1 MNQHSLARR
10 VLRRGVRIVRAGA
23 LYLPT
28 RALGTVTAVATGE
41 RLAALTFD
49 DGPDPESTPQLL
61 DILERY
67 GARGTFFVVGEAAQR
82 HPDLLRRMF
91 EAGHALGNH
100 SWDHPSFPAIG
111 STERRRQI
119 AACEAVIGHYSSRL
133 FRPPYANQ
141 DLATMVDVRRMG
153 FTTIAYDVTGTD
165 WRDDA
170 AEVVYGRLARGLKP
184 GSILLLHDSLFIVEQ
199 ESYRSRQSTLEAV
212 RMLLE
217 RHSRE
222 YRFVTVP
229 DLLRAGRPTKKWW
242 YQPGDASY
250 LSSLRR
256 ANA

>member
-1 MNQHSLARR
+1 MRESIATRA
-10 VLRRGVRIVRAGA
+10 LRRSVRVARASA

-28 RALGTVTAVATGE
+28 RMLGTVTRVTTAE

-49 DGPDPESTPQLL
+49 DGPDPEFTPQLL

-82 HPDLLRRMF
+82 HADLLQRMVR
-91 EAGHALGNH
+91 AGHALGNH

-111 STERRRQI
+111 RAERCRQI
-119 AACEAVIGHYSSRL
+119 SACESVIEPYSNRL

-141 DLATMVDVRRMG
+141 DLATMVDVWRMG

-170 AEVVYGRLARGLKP
+170 AGVVYERLVRDLRP
-184 GSILLLHDSLFIVEQ
+184 GSIVLLHDSLYTAEQ
-199 ESYRSRQSTLEAV
+199 ERYRSRRATLEAV

-217 RHSRE
+217 RYAQA

-229 DLLRAGRPTKKWW
+229 ELLRAGRPKKAWW
-242 YQPGDASY
+242 YQPGDAAY
-250 LSSLRR
+250 LSALRR
-256 ANA
+256 KNA